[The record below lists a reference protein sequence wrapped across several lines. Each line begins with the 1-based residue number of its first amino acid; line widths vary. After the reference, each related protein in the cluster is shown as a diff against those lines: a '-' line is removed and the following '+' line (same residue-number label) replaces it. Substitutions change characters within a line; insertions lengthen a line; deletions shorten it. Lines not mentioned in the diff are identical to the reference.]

1 MILILSKTYND
12 SPQLL
17 KRVAI
22 DHTSYILRKRHLKY
36 SKNMVFLCGATQSV
50 HLKFENPA
58 DMGLFIENIK
68 NIIRSLQT
76 KEDDKRQRF
85 S

>member
-1 MILILSKTYND
+1 MVIILSKGSND
-12 SPQLL
+12 SQLL
-17 KRVAI
+17 KRIVL

-36 SKNMVFLCGATQSV
+36 SKNMVFVCGSTQSA
-50 HLKFENPA
+50 HLKFDNPA

-68 NIIRSLQT
+68 NIIRTLQS
-76 KEDDKRQRF
+76 KEEDKRLRF

>member
-1 MILILSKTYND
+1 
-12 SPQLL
+12 
-17 KRVAI
+17 
-22 DHTSYILRKRHLKY
+22 
-36 SKNMVFLCGATQSV
+36 MVFLCGATQSV